1 MNRLLGGAVKAAG
14 ALAVAGG
21 AVLASAL
28 PAGAVTL
35 PRSWGAQATG
45 IVSLAQVALST
56 PGTTPVT
63 AFNVSADDLFGASFI
78 LDRSGPDT
86 AYSKV
91 ANPVVAVSSALAAI
105 GAGTAISMCTTGV
118 GGSTTLVGGSIAATG
133 QPVIHLPVTPGVNT
147 QIKIPGGV
155 TITLNKQNYYGGIRQ
170 VTAIYVA
177 YSGQNVS
184 IGVTRC

>member
-1 MNRLLGGAVKAAG
+1 MNRLLSGAVKAAG

-21 AVLASAL
+21 AVLATAL

-45 IVSLAQVALST
+45 IVSLSQVALST

-63 AFNVSADDLFGASFI
+63 AFNVSAGGLFSASFV

-86 AYSKV
+86 SYSKV
-91 ANPVVAVSSALAAI
+91 EMPVVSVSSALATI
-105 GAGTAISMCTTGV
+105 SAGTAISMCTTGL
-118 GGSTTLVGGSIAATG
+118 GGSTTLNGGSIVQNG
-133 QPVIHLPVTPGVNT
+133 QPAIHLPVSPGVNT
-147 QIKIPGGV
+147 QITIPGGV
-155 TITLNKQNYYGGIRQ
+155 TITLDKQNYFGGIRQ
-170 VTAIYVA
+170 VTAIYVS

>member
-1 MNRLLGGAVKAAG
+1 MNRLLSGAVKVAG
-14 ALAVAGG
+14 SLAVVGG

-45 IVSLAQVALST
+45 IVSLPQVALST
-56 PGTTPVT
+56 PGNTPVT
-63 AFNVSADDLFGASFI
+63 AFNVSAGGLFSASFI

-86 AYSKV
+86 SYSKV
-91 ANPVVAVSSALAAI
+91 QNPVVSVSSALAAI
-105 GAGTAISMCTTGV
+105 SATTAISMCTTDVNGT
-118 GGSTTLVGGSIAATG
+118 STIIGGSIVQTG
-133 QPVIHLPVTPGVNT
+133 QPTIHLPVTPAVNT
-147 QIKIPGGV
+147 QIQIPGGV
-155 TITLNKQNYYGGIRQ
+155 TITLNKRNYYGGIRQ
-170 VTAIYVA
+170 TTAIYVS

>member
-1 MNRLLGGAVKAAG
+1 MNRLLSGAVKVAG

-45 IVSLAQVALST
+45 IVSLPQVALST
-56 PGTTPVT
+56 PGNTPVT
-63 AFNVSADDLFGASFI
+63 AFNVSAGGLFSASFI

-86 AYSKV
+86 AYSTV
-91 ANPVVAVSSALAAI
+91 ASPAVSVSSALATISAT
-105 GAGTAISMCTTGV
+105 TALSACTTGL
-118 GGSTTLVGGSIAATG
+118 GGRTTLSGGSIVQSGRAT
-133 QPVIHLPVTPGVNT
+133 IHLPVSPGINT

-155 TITLNKQNYYGGIRQ
+155 TITLNKQNYFGGIRQ